1 MTATMTKEEKIDQ
14 ALMAYR
20 NEHLKGANELTAD
33 DWTAIYKKAGMSDE
47 EIAAY
52 RQQLQE
58 SAAAVNDP
66 LDAYRA

>member
-1 MTATMTKEEKIDQ
+1 MTKEEKIDQ
-14 ALMAYR
+14 ALRDYLR
-20 NEHLKGANELTAD
+20 EELKGASELTTA
-33 DWTAIYKKAGMSDE
+33 DWTAIYKKAGMSDK